1 MKRILFRVNSIVS
14 ILSAVKLSLIVGVVF
29 IIGCSKQLSFNELN
43 DDEFT
48 EIEVDIYES
57 LQMQYSI
64 SILEE
69 LKMLES
75 DYFKT
80 ESNELFIDTSS
91 NFNNGMSVLSIRKY
105 ESILISLEK
114 EWESLKS
121 DRLFFENFKVISE
134 EKINF
139 IGKQVIYEHTK
150 FTLEGI
156 EREGISFLFKEKGN
170 KYYNIY
176 IQVNKDE
183 YYPNNLKELL
193 FCVRS
198 MRTW

>member
-1 MKRILFRVNSIVS
+1 MKRILFRVNPIVS

>member
-1 MKRILFRVNSIVS
+1 
-14 ILSAVKLSLIVGVVF
+14 
-29 IIGCSKQLSFNELN
+29 
-43 DDEFT
+43 
-48 EIEVDIYES
+48 
-57 LQMQYSI
+57 
-64 SILEE
+64 
-69 LKMLES
+69 
-75 DYFKT
+75 
-80 ESNELFIDTSS
+80 
-91 NFNNGMSVLSIRKY
+91 MSVLSIRKY